1 MGDNIIQSFGVL
13 NYSGM
18 LFNKGNTKVPFS
30 TLIANRVR
38 NTNSVEFTTGLE
50 YQTGGGSQP
59 AISETA
65 SLTAPEATY
74 ITREQK
80 TNVTQIFQESVY
92 ISYGKESN
100 MGTLSGVNIA
110 GQSANPANELD
121 FQVAARMAK
130 IARDIEYTFINGEH
144 VKAGNDTTANKTRG
158 MLTAIE
164 SNILNLNGE
173 AIRVWDVAEAMK
185 LIYDAQGSTNGL
197 VLWVDPVAMF
207 QLNADAEQNGNT
219 IVPGARNVNGLAI
232 STLLTPLGEI
242 GLYLGEFLPAGTVGI
257 FNPDVIS
264 RVEQPVPNKGNFF
277 MEELAKT
284 GAGTKYQI
292 FGQLGLDHGPEW
304 MHAKITG
311 INTNF
316 VKPKAGKRIYTIEPI
331 EVTEVLPKLES
342 VGLESAT
349 FGLATP
355 ALDIVYV
362 GQPLDAPTLAYQW
375 KKGNT
380 ASGPFTDIAGA
391 TNATYTPQAADLGK
405 FIRVEVTASGTAGGT
420 VLSNAKKV
428 MSQKIDVTS
437 EIEADDHDEIVVTLS
452 AAVAGLT
459 KPNFAVTKNGDA
471 YTTFTVSA
479 GSGNESYSIALSEDA
494 VATDVFT
501 VTITETG
508 YDFVGTAVENNVP
521 AEG

>member
-1 MGDNIIQSFGVL
+1 MADNIIQSFGVL

-30 TLIANRVR
+30 TLIANRGR

-92 ISYGKESN
+92 LSYGKESN

-110 GQSANPANELD
+110 GQAANPADELD

-130 IARDIEYTFINGEH
+130 MARDIEYTFINGAYA
-144 VKAGNDTTANKTRG
+144 KAANDATANKTRG
-158 MLTAIE
+158 ILTAIE
-164 SNILNLNGE
+164 SNIFDLNGE
-173 AIRVWDVAEAMK
+173 ALRVWDVAEAMK

-304 MHAKITG
+304 MHAKVTG

-316 VKPKAGKRIYTIEPI
+316 VKPKAGKKIYALDAIPT
-331 EVTEVLPKLES
+331 VEVLPELDKVVLSGTPTEG
-342 VGLESAT
+342 VAT
-349 FGLATP
+349 D
-355 ALDIVYV
+355 ALVVTYR
-362 GQPLDAPTLAYQW
+362 GTPLDTVTLAYQW
-375 KKGNT
+375 K
-380 ASGPFTDIAGA
+380 IANSANGSYTNVAAA
-391 TNATYTPQAADLGK
+391 TSATYTPAEADVDK
-405 FIRVEVTASGTAGGT
+405 YIKCEVTASGTAVGKG
-420 VLSNAKKV
+420 LSNAKKV
-428 MSQKIDVTS
+428 V
-437 EIEADDHDEIVVTLS
+437 
-452 AAVAGLT
+452 AA
-459 KPNFAVTKNGDA
+459 P
-471 YTTFTVSA
+471 
-479 GSGNESYSIALSEDA
+479 
-494 VATDVFT
+494 
-501 VTITETG
+501 TEG
-508 YDFVGTAVENNVP
+508 
-521 AEG
+521 

>member
-1 MGDNIIQSFGVL
+1 MADNIIQSFGVL

-30 TLIANRVR
+30 TLIANRGR

-110 GQSANPANELD
+110 GQTANPADELD

-130 IARDIEYTFINGEH
+130 IARDIEYTFVNG
-144 VKAGNDTTANKTRG
+144 VYAKAANDATANKTRG
-158 MLTAIE
+158 MLTAIT
-164 SNILNLNGE
+164 SNILDLNGE

-185 LIYDAQGSTNGL
+185 LIYDAQGGTNGL

-304 MHAKITG
+304 MHAKVTG

-316 VKPKAGKRIYTIEPI
+316 VKPKAGKKIYAIDAIPT
-331 EVTEVLPKLES
+331 VEVLPELDKVVLSGTPTEG
-342 VGLESAT
+342 VAT
-349 FGLATP
+349 DALAIT
-355 ALDIVYV
+355 YR
-362 GQPLDAPTLAYQW
+362 GTPLDTVTLAYQW
-375 KKGNT
+375 K
-380 ASGPFTDIAGA
+380 IANSANGA
-391 TNATYTPQAADLGK
+391 YTNIADATSATYTPAEADVDK
-405 FIRVEVTASGTAGGT
+405 FIKCEVTASGTAVGK

-428 MSQKIDVTS
+428 V
-437 EIEADDHDEIVVTLS
+437 
-452 AAVAGLT
+452 AA
-459 KPNFAVTKNGDA
+459 P
-471 YTTFTVSA
+471 
-479 GSGNESYSIALSEDA
+479 
-494 VATDVFT
+494 
-501 VTITETG
+501 TEG
-508 YDFVGTAVENNVP
+508 
-521 AEG
+521 

>member
-1 MGDNIIQSFGVL
+1 MADDIIQSFGVL

-30 TLIANRVR
+30 TLIANRGR

-50 YQTGGGSQP
+50 YQTGGGEQP
-59 AISETA
+59 EISETA
-65 SLTAPEATY
+65 SLTAPKATY

-92 ISYGKESN
+92 ISYGKQSN

-110 GQSANPANELD
+110 GQSANPADELD

-130 IARDIEYTFINGEH
+130 IARDIEYTFINGEYI
-144 VKAGNDTTANKTRG
+144 KANSDATANKTRG
-158 MLTAIE
+158 ILTAIE
-164 SNILNLNGE
+164 TNILPLNGE

-185 LIYDAQGSTNGL
+185 LIYDEQGSTNGL

-277 MEELAKT
+277 MEELAKV

-304 MHAKITG
+304 MHAKVTG
-311 INTNF
+311 INPEF
-316 VKPKAGKRIYTIEPI
+316 VKPKAGKKIYAVDAIP
-331 EVTEVLPKLES
+331 VAEVLPELVTVELA
-342 VGLESAT
+342 GAT
-349 FGLATP
+349 ALSETAT
-355 ALDIVYV
+355 LTIGYV
-362 GQPLDAPTLAYQW
+362 GTPLTAPTLAHQW
-375 KKGNT
+375 KI
-380 ASGPFTDIAGA
+380 ASSPNGTYEDITGA
-391 TNATYTPQAADLGK
+391 TNATYTPSIANVGK
-405 FIRVEVTASGTAGGT
+405 YIKCEVTASGTAVGT
-420 VLSNAKKV
+420 KASNARKV
-428 MSQKIDVTS
+428 AAVPVEVTSSIEAATPTVIDVVLDT
-437 EIEADDHDEIVVTLS
+437 
-452 AAVAGLT
+452 
-459 KPNFAVTKNGDA
+459 AVTGLLKTNFVVEKDGSA
-471 YTTFTVSA
+471 YEDFTVAETSTTLYA
-479 GSGNESYSIALSEDA
+479 ITMQDE
-494 VATDVFT
+494 ATGGEVFT
-501 VTITETG
+501 VTITKDGYEFTG
-508 YDFVGTAVENNVP
+508 TSVDNKVE
-521 AEG
+521 